1 MAGLAVSGSAL
12 NGCRHLF
19 DSAGGPAL
27 RLGVIS
33 DIHIQTPE
41 STERFRRAL
50 RYFDRRGADAVMVAG
65 DLSDWGLKSGF
76 KYVADAWNSVFP
88 CDRAEDGRHVSKLFV
103 TGNHDFDGW
112 WYGDMTLDMHLNG
125 YSEDEALSRIGMKTC
140 WESAFGEPYAMVRKR
155 MVCGVVFVSAEW
167 EGVDSSDNDAAIA
180 KWFDDHAPELPA
192 DRPFFFFRHAPLAN
206 TVSSSAGRKVSPVLT
221 DCLRRFPN
229 CIAFTGHTHWTLND
243 ERSIWQEEFTAVS
256 IPSLEYTSVPY
267 GYENGRDGRRAESNL
282 GMMELPSRVERR
294 EAQGFFAS
302 LYEDR
307 LVLERWD
314 FDEMV
319 EAATPWIIPLG
330 QNREKPYA
338 FETHA
343 AATAIPQFPEG
354 ASVSTR
360 IVNADRRNGRWTI
373 FVELGLPAAEC
384 REGRVFDYL
393 VAVQFEDGRVA
404 SEKKYL
410 SPAFYRL
417 KRDEPPGLAFRFDG
431 MDLPESGRYRFAVYP
446 RNCFG
451 GAGDPICSRWFESKP
466 GKDAT
471 KYKKWS

>member
-1 MAGLAVSGSAL
+1 MKRRRGVSPQRRGLSPSFAP
-12 NGCRHLF
+12 
-19 DSAGGPAL
+19 GGEPVL
-27 RLGVIS
+27 RFGVIS
-33 DIHIQTPE
+33 DIHIRTPE

-50 RYFDRRGADAVMVAG
+50 RYFDSRRADAVMVAG

-76 KYVADAWNSVFP
+76 KYVADAWISVFP
-88 CDRAEDGRHVSKLFV
+88 GDRAADGRTVRKLFV

-125 YSEDEALSRIGMKTC
+125 YSEDEALSRIGMEQC
-140 WESAFGEPYAMVRKR
+140 WEEAFGESYSMIRKR
-155 MVCGVVFVSAEW
+155 IVRGVCFVSAEW
-167 EGVDSSDNDAAIA
+167 KGDDVSDRDAAVA
-180 KWFDDHAPELPA
+180 KWFADHAAEFPP
-192 DRPFFFFRHAPLAN
+192 DKPFFFFRHAPLAN
-206 TVSSSAGRKVSPVLT
+206 TVSSSGKRKEPSVLT

-229 CIAFTGHTHWTLND
+229 CIAFNGHTHWTLND

-256 IPSLEYTSVPY
+256 IPSLEYTSIPR
-267 GYENGRDGRRAESNL
+267 GYENGGDRRRAESTL
-282 GMMELPSRVERR
+282 SMMVLPAREEQR
-294 EAQGFFAS
+294 EAQGFFAT

-314 FDEMV
+314 FDEMA
-319 EAATPWIIPLG
+319 EAASPWIVPLG
-330 QNREKPYA
+330 RNREKPYA
-338 FETHA
+338 LEPHA
-343 AATAIPQFPEG
+343 AVTAIPQFREG

-384 REGRVFDYL
+384 RDGRVFDYL
-393 VAVQFEDGRVA
+393 VAAQFEDGSVA
-404 SEKKYL
+404 VEKKYL

-417 KRDEPPGLAFRFDG
+417 KRDEPSRLAFRFDG

-451 GAGDPICSRWFESKP
+451 GAGAPIFSRWFESKP
-466 GKDAT
+466 GKDVT